1 MEEIEVD
8 ENRLLLDPSS
18 RRGSRDVVSLK
29 IEDPL
34 VLIIEAVSN
43 PRDGGGIVVGMDKP
57 EIPDIEDAPD
67 RNPLKCISFS
77 SELEIGLLSG

>member
-1 MEEIEVD
+1 VD

-29 IEDPL
+29 TEDSL
-34 VLIIEAVSN
+34 VLIIEAVSK
-43 PRDGGGIVVGMDKP
+43 PRDGGGIVVGMEMP

-67 RNPLKCISFS
+67 RNPLKWISFS
-77 SELEIGLLSG
+77 NELEIGLLSG